1 MLIFF
6 NSYYIFASCNEYLYI
21 AAIKL
26 RICTVLQIVQARTH
40 THTHTLQIEP
50 QKNYLGVKIPR
61 AMRPS
66 TFNRACMPALI
77 AHLFAQSFPSHL
89 FLSNL
94 FGYTSTFAYIS
105 VFRPQRCTTLTH
117 IFHVSASNVDHFAAL
132 RQPAKIPLL
141 TGTRGIR
148 PLRCHSPRVRG

>member
-1 MLIFF
+1 
-6 NSYYIFASCNEYLYI
+6 
-21 AAIKL
+21 
-26 RICTVLQIVQARTH
+26 
-40 THTHTLQIEP
+40 
-50 QKNYLGVKIPR
+50 
-61 AMRPS
+61 
-66 TFNRACMPALI
+66 MPALI

-105 VFRPQRCTTLTH
+105 VFRPQRCTTLTS
-117 IFHVSASNVDHFAAL
+117 IFHVSAFNVDHFAAL

-148 PLRCHSPRVRG
+148 PLRCYSPRVRGNSPTARAGQAYFSDTIDITAKALAA